1 MSTTLAAILLALAGI
16 VAVAGV
22 SWVFYLVGRAEDRDR
37 AEAMRQAA
45 PPEPGR
51 TSTPTAT
58 VAWPARGGVRY
69 RRAGPDERQLRLGR
83 EAATSSSNP
92 G

>member
-37 AEAMRQAA
+37 AEAMRAAA
-45 PPEPGR
+45 PDPEPEAEEHPDRNGR
-51 TSTPTAT
+51 L
-58 VAWPARGGVRY
+58 ARE
-69 RRAGPDERQLRLGR
+69 RRRPLPPRR
-83 EAATSSSNP
+83 P
-92 G
+92 